1 MTQDQIEE
9 ISKAAGREAAQELLT
24 ALGVD
29 LSQPIEIQKDFAF
42 VRTMRMGS
50 HWGVRAAFTA
60 VIGAITTAIV
70 GWLWVAFTRQHS

>member
-42 VRTMRMGS
+42 VRTMDS
-50 HWGVRAAFTA
+50 HWGARAAFTA